1 MPVLTVVK
9 VLLAM
14 YVYGIEG
21 VCVWVEVL
29 LRTPSFDTHLQ
40 SSACHLLV
48 SNLIIHSLTST
59 HKPTVWDFVDMHVR
73 IMYVHTNTCVC
84 VWS

>member
-21 VCVWVEVL
+21 VCVWVEVSL
-29 LRTPSFDTHLQ
+29 
-40 SSACHLLV
+40 A
-48 SNLIIHSLTST
+48 LTSLNNLARAWGIWESNSYQVPVGGL
-59 HKPTVWDFVDMHVR
+59 K
-73 IMYVHTNTCVC
+73 
-84 VWS
+84 

>member
-21 VCVWVEVL
+21 VCVWVEVSL
-29 LRTPSFDTHLQ
+29 
-40 SSACHLLV
+40 A
-48 SNLIIHSLTST
+48 LTSLNNLARA
-59 HKPTVWDFVDMHVR
+59 WG
-73 IMYVHTNTCVC
+73 IWESNTKYQLGD
-84 VWS
+84 